1 MQINLWGTEF
11 MHYTLFIRC
20 VAEFMGTALMVA
32 LGNGSVANVELKGT
46 KGFHGGWI
54 LIGFGYGIGV
64 MIPAMMFAGI
74 SGAQINPA
82 MTLALAVNG
91 QFPWAEVFPYVL
103 AQMLG
108 AIFGQACIVA
118 AYKPYYNHTTNA
130 ESILGTFSTID
141 NEHSQ
146 LNGFI
151 NEFLGTFVL
160 VLGAVALTADKID
173 LRADFIGLGFLVMA
187 LVVSLGGATG
197 PALNPARDLGPRLLH
212 AILPLQHKGSS
223 QFSYSWVPV
232 VAPILGG
239 ICAVKVWSVFFG

>member
-1 MQINLWGTEF
+1 

-20 VAEFMGTALMVA
+20 IAEFIGTALMVA
-32 LGNGSVANVELKGT
+32 LGNGSVANVELRGT

-64 MIPAMMFAGI
+64 MIPAMMFGTI

-82 MTLALAVNG
+82 MTLAMAVNG
-91 QFPWAEVFPYVL
+91 QFPWAEVFPYLV

-108 AIFGQACIVA
+108 AIFGQALLVA
-118 AYKPYYNHTTNA
+118 AYKPFYDRTTDA

-141 NEHSQ
+141 NDHSK

-160 VLGAVALTADKID
+160 VLGAVALTSDKID
-173 LRADFIGLGFLVMA
+173 PRADFIGLGFLVMA

-197 PALNPARDLGPRLLH
+197 PALNPARDLGAKIATRSL
-212 AILPLQHKGSS
+212 AS
-223 QFSYSWVPV
+223 
-232 VAPILGG
+232 
-239 ICAVKVWSVFFG
+239 

>member
-1 MQINLWGTEF
+1 
-11 MHYTLFIRC
+11 
-20 VAEFMGTALMVA
+20 
-32 LGNGSVANVELKGT
+32 
-46 KGFHGGWI
+46 
-54 LIGFGYGIGV
+54 
-64 MIPAMMFAGI
+64 MIPAMMFGTI

-82 MTLALAVNG
+82 MTLAMAVNG
-91 QFPWAEVFPYVL
+91 QFPWAEVFPYLV

-108 AIFGQACIVA
+108 AIFGQALLVA
-118 AYKPYYNHTTNA
+118 AYKPFYDRTTDA

-141 NEHSQ
+141 NDHSK

-160 VLGAVALTADKID
+160 VLGAVALTSDKID
-173 LRADFIGLGFLVMA
+173 PRADFIGLGFLVMA

-212 AILPLQHKGSS
+212 AVLPLKHKGSS
-223 QFSYSWVPV
+223 QFEYSWVPV

-239 ICAVKVWSVFFG
+239 IVAVRVWIMFFG

>member
-1 MQINLWGTEF
+1 

-20 VAEFMGTALMVA
+20 IAEFIGTALMVA

-46 KGFHGGWI
+46 KGFHGGWG
-54 LIGFGYGIGV
+54 LIGMGYGIGV
-64 MIPAMMFAGI
+64 MIPALMFANI

-91 QFPWAEVFPYVL
+91 QFPWAEVAPYLV

-108 AIFGQACIVA
+108 AIFGQALIVA
-118 AYKPYYNHTTNA
+118 AYKPFYNRTTDA

-141 NEHSQ
+141 NDHSQ

-160 VLGAVALTADKID
+160 IIGAVALTSSKVEARSG
-173 LRADFIGLGFLVMA
+173 LIGLGFLVMA

-212 AILPLQHKGSS
+212 AVLPLQHKGSS
-223 QFSYSWVPV
+223 QWSYSWVPV
-232 VAPILGG
+232 VAPIVGG
-239 ICAVKVWSVFFG
+239 ICAVKVLAIFFG